1 MGHNLKKQEVHQRFT
16 CYSCTFVFRQV
27 RILEKNCFNH
37 IPIVKRCPVQSVNLD
52 FRSTQNTKN
61 ENPMTIYIPIRFNIF
76 LVSEKNYILVTDFP
90 RKLETF
96 AVTNNIPPNLIQ
108 LR

>member
-1 MGHNLKKQEVHQRFT
+1 M
-16 CYSCTFVFRQV
+16 SCAVSQLGF
-27 RILEKNCFNH
+27 
-37 IPIVKRCPVQSVNLD
+37 PIH
-52 FRSTQNTKN
+52 TKYEN
-61 ENPMTIYIPIRFNIF
+61 ENPMTFYIPIRFNIF